1 MKKKMSKQHEIR
13 HEEEYIAFLKK
24 RLDSQNFRNNESQE
38 VQEKTKQKYEKAK
51 LKLRLLKG
59 EF

>member
-1 MKKKMSKQHEIR
+1 MKKKMSKQQEIR

>member
-1 MKKKMSKQHEIR
+1 MKKKISRQQEIR
-13 HEEEYIAFLKK
+13 HEEDYIAFLKK
-24 RLDSQNFRNNESQE
+24 RLDSHNFKNNESKE

>member
-1 MKKKMSKQHEIR
+1 MSRQQEIR
-13 HEEEYIAFLKK
+13 HEEEYIAFLRK
-24 RLDSQNFRNNESQE
+24 RLDSNNFKNNVSEE
-38 VQEKTKQKYEKAK
+38 EYEKTQAKHEKAK

>member
-1 MKKKMSKQHEIR
+1 MKKKMSRQQEIR
-13 HEEEYIAFLKK
+13 HEEEYIAFLRK
-24 RLDSQNFRNNESQE
+24 RLDSNNFKNNVSEE
-38 VQEKTKQKYEKAK
+38 EYEKTQAKHEKAK

>member
-1 MKKKMSKQHEIR
+1 MGKKMSKQQEIR
-13 HEEEYIAFLKK
+13 HEEEYLAFLKK
-24 RLDSQNFRNNESQE
+24 RLESKNFKNNVSQE
-38 VQEKTKQKYEKAK
+38 EFDKTKNKYEKAK